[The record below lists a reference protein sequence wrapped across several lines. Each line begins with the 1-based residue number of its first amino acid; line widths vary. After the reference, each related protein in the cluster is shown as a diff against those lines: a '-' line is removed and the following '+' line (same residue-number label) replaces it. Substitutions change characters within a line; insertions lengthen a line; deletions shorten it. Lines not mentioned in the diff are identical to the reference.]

1 MFSTARLDLLP
12 CTHGTLNAMGT
23 SLRSLL
29 AFSLHACSLWGSS
42 VASCFDGRQRRRD
55 DYDKR
60 ADLPRFAACEG
71 RCSACSLE
79 HSTYFCHLC
88 VFLVPASS
96 RNVELGSWKCG
107 GVYVPAARAHRQ
119 SRQYR
124 WCSGRW
130 FNLLRQTLTSDCLPL
145 VTKESLNSVSSCYF
159 CFLDTIVSWIKI

>member
-1 MFSTARLDLLP
+1 MHAWHPKRNGNVASFSTRFLSTRLFVVGLLGCP
-12 CTHGTLNAMGT
+12 
-23 SLRSLL
+23 
-29 AFSLHACSLWGSS
+29 
-42 VASCFDGRQRRRD
+42 CFDGRQRRRD
-55 DYDKR
+55 DYKKR

-107 GVYVPAARAHRQ
+107 GVYVPAARAHRR

-130 FNLLRQTLTSDCLPL
+130 FNLLRQILTSDCLPL
-145 VTKESLNSVSSCYF
+145 ITKESLNSVSSCYF
-159 CFLDTIVSWIKI
+159 CFSDTIVSWIKI